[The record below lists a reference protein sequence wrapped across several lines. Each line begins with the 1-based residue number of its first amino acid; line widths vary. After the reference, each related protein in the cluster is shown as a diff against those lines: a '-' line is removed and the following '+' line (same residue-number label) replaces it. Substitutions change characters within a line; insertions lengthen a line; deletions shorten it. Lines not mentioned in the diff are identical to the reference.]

1 LELAQEEALGKDPH
15 RKKSLGPR
23 KMIPSEERR
32 PPYTPGCINDMA
44 GDSAGFPTV
53 DSWVSL
59 AIDAEGILGGGE
71 ARTPA
76 LQISALHSLGLYMFT
91 WHSRVP
97 QPSQEAAWG
106 VMRQTGN

>member
-1 LELAQEEALGKDPH
+1 LHCIILELAQEEALGKDPH

-71 ARTPA
+71 ARTPDYRFQ
-76 LQISALHSLGLYMFT
+76 LSTLLVCTCLPGIPVSPNPP
-91 WHSRVP
+91 R
-97 QPSQEAAWG
+97 
-106 VMRQTGN
+106 RQHGE